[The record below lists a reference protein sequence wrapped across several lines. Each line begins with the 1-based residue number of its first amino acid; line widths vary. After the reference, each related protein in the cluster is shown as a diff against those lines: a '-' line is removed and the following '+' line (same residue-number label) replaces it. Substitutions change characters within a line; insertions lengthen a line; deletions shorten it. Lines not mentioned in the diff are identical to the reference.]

1 MTIEQIDVVQLM
13 WGNEIHVKSKCVL
26 VMYFP
31 HNSHAELLTYH
42 QYLFSHLPRGETHI
56 KICNKQKI
64 RVNLFLRH
72 LCRQMHMK
80 ILFAFCTIMANI
92 IELFSKTENHQRF
105 IVYLLL
111 GVVKNFPLPLLTEF
125 NRFNFVYLR

>member
-1 MTIEQIDVVQLM
+1 MTVEQIDVLQLM

-31 HNSHAELLTYH
+31 HNSHAELITSH

-80 ILFAFCTIMANI
+80 ILFAFCTIRTISLNYSPKQKI
-92 IELFSKTENHQRF
+92 TKGLLC
-105 IVYLLL
+105 IVYCVFIT
-111 GVVKNFPLPLLTEF
+111 GSTKKFSPPPF
-125 NRFNFVYLR
+125 D